1 MLKCDNVVTVLHRE
15 TKRERKKKQRKETE
29 GEKRDIISAGKSN
42 VLVTVVISDTQQ
54 NIFRGNVGK
63 MFPVL

>member
-1 MLKCDNVVTVLHRE
+1 MLKCDNVVTALHRE

-29 GEKRDIISAGKSN
+29 GEKRDIFSAGKSN

-54 NIFRGNVGK
+54 NIFRGNVGQ